1 VGARFWLAVA
11 GISIATAVAAYLIFL
26 LMGYAWYAWGF
37 FGMLILFGGVMILL
51 AWLHDRRA
59 AKRRAGLDDDYL
71 AATRPPLGR

>member
-1 VGARFWLAVA
+1 
-11 GISIATAVAAYLIFL
+11 
-26 LMGYAWYAWGF
+26 MGYAWYAWGF